1 MITDGDVERWLRED
15 VGHHDVTNHVP
26 GETTGRLVAKEA
38 GVVAGLDAARAVF
51 DYLGVDTAVETDQD
65 GPAVETDQDD
75 LAGAGGTVEGD
86 HHAEDGDRVEP
97 GDTVL
102 RVAGPAR
109 EVLRGERV
117 AVNLVCHASG
127 VATRTRRAVDA
138 AREVADGVSIAAT
151 RKTTP
156 GLRGIEKRAVV
167 AGGGDTHRLDLSHM
181 VMVKDNH
188 VAELG
193 LERAVERFRERTS
206 FATQIEV
213 EVEEPADGPRAAAAG
228 ADVVLFDNLPPER
241 LWEGV
246 EQLPDDTLAEASGG
260 IGVEDVP
267 EYAKTGVDVIS
278 MGSLTHS
285 APAVDFSFRTG

>member
-1 MITDGDVERWLRED
+1 MITDSDVERWLRED

-26 GETTGRLVAKEA
+26 GETTGRLVAKES

-51 DYLGVDTAVETDQD
+51 EYLGVDAAGEADHDGAV
-65 GPAVETDQDD
+65 
-75 LAGAGGTVEGD
+75 GAGETV
-86 HHAEDGDRVEP
+86 EDGDRVEP
-97 GDTVL
+97 GETVL

-117 AVNLVCHASG
+117 AVNLVCHAAG

-138 AREVADGVSIAAT
+138 ARAVDDEVAIAGT

-213 EVEEPADGPRAAAAG
+213 EVEE
-228 ADVVLFDNLPPER
+228 
-241 LWEGV
+241 
-246 EQLPDDTLAEASGG
+246 
-260 IGVEDVP
+260 
-267 EYAKTGVDVIS
+267 
-278 MGSLTHS
+278 
-285 APAVDFSFRTG
+285 